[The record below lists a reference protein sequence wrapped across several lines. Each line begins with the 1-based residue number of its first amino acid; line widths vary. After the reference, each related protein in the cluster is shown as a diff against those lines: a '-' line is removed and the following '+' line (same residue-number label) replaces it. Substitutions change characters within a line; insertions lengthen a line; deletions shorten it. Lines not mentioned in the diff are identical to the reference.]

1 MIVMIELTFLIIKL
15 KVKLMTLMM
24 VSLAKRK
31 IVESNLEKRRNSW
44 VTQQANIIT
53 NQQVSNNLL
62 LLNKS

>member
-15 KVKLMTLMM
+15 KVKLMTLVM

>member
-15 KVKLMTLMM
+15 KVKLMTLVM

-31 IVESNLEKRRNSW
+31 IAESNLEKRRNSW

>member
-1 MIVMIELTFLIIKL
+1 MIAMIELTFLIIKL